1 MKDLSGPT
9 IPRREDRRDLVSIIP
24 DVEPSESDPHYFES
38 GTRSYTPVNLG
49 PGEPDLKEEG
59 SEPLSLLQSSDVEV
73 RQSPKA
79 SKKYVSFAT
88 SVARKQRL

>member
-1 MKDLSGPT
+1 MLNRSGRSP
-9 IPRREDRRDLVSIIP
+9 EDRRDLVSSIIP
-24 DVEPSESDPHYFES
+24 DVEQSECDPHHFES
-38 GTRSYTPVNLG
+38 GTRSDTPVNLG

-73 RQSPKA
+73 RQSPKT